1 MTEPDEK
8 VAAVRDWLV
17 HPATDTGVYF
27 ADEGNGWEYRSY
39 ADLAALSWSIAALMR
54 DHGMRAGAGVCV
66 IMPTGFPCAAAFY
79 AVWACGGVFT
89 PVAPPMYG
97 DLDQYVAHVGSI
109 LRQARPLLVLTSI
122 EFRELAR
129 QAHAAA
135 GRTDEPVVVD
145 PESLTP
151 PPARREVAPPPHCA
165 RRPLT
170 AGAPGP
176 PPPGGGGG

>member
-145 PESLTP
+145 PESLP
-151 PPARREVAPPPHCA
+151 AAPARRGVAEPDECA
-165 RRPLT
+165 RRQFT
-170 AGAPGP
+170 SG
-176 PPPGGGGG
+176 